1 MSAGEV
7 VGVVLGSISLFLMIV
22 ALYLIRNVYTLV
34 KREPRQKAQNPDK
47 R

>member
-1 MSAGEV
+1 MSAGEI
-7 VGVVLGSISLFLMIV
+7 VGVVLGGISLLLMLV

-34 KREPRQKAQNPDK
+34 KREPRQKPENPGK